1 MYLSRTTSPP
11 SPFDP
16 SGRNGVVDRFPFV
29 SVSAAFLFPSRE
41 RRREF
46 SRSFYGNAIILDV
59 SLSLS
64 FSLRLAFP
72 RGVALRF
79 EGARKTRELLR
90 TRIVPPLER
99 RSIKLFPGFFCRCEK
114 DAEPRFASIPSARLF
129 ISVSLSLVLPPPRK
143 KNAFLRRLRIH
154 RCPFF
159 RTRDSCLPFFLPFP
173 L

>member
-1 MYLSRTTSPP
+1 MCISRGQRSPTPRSTRQVETVLSTVFLL
-11 SPFDP
+11 SPFP
-16 SGRNGVVDRFPFV
+16 PRSFSPRGK
-29 SVSAAFLFPSRE
+29 

-64 FSLRLAFP
+64 LSLRLAFP

-114 DAEPRFASIPSARLF
+114 DDGTEIRLDSICSPL
-129 ISVSLSLVLPPPRK
+129 SLSLSLAPS
-143 KNAFLRRLRIH
+143 F
-154 RCPFF
+154 
-159 RTRDSCLPFFLPFP
+159 FFL
-173 L
+173 LAKKTRSYAG

>member
-1 MYLSRTTSPP
+1 MCISRGQRPPLSIRPVRSKRCCR
-11 SPFDP
+11 PFSFCLRFRRVPFPLEGEKKGILSFVLWERDNL
-16 SGRNGVVDRFPFV
+16 GRF
-29 SVSAAFLFPSRE
+29 
-41 RRREF
+41 
-46 SRSFYGNAIILDV
+46 

-143 KNAFLRRLRIH
+143 K
-154 RCPFF
+154 
-159 RTRDSCLPFFLPFP
+159 TRSYAG
-173 L
+173 

>member
-1 MYLSRTTSPP
+1 MHLSRTTFPHSHHSTRQVETVLSTVFLL
-11 SPFDP
+11 SPFP
-16 SGRNGVVDRFPFV
+16 PRSFSPRGK
-29 SVSAAFLFPSRE
+29 

-64 FSLRLAFP
+64 LSLRLAFP

-114 DAEPRFASIPSARLF
+114 DAEPRFASIPSARL
-129 ISVSLSLVLPPPRK
+129 SLSLSRSLLRSSSYSQKKHALTPAKNSSLPIF
-143 KNAFLRRLRIH
+143 A
-154 RCPFF
+154 
-159 RTRDSCLPFFLPFP
+159 DA
-173 L
+173 

>member
-1 MYLSRTTSPP
+1 MHLSRTTFPHSHHSTRQVETVLSTVFLL
-11 SPFDP
+11 SPFP
-16 SGRNGVVDRFPFV
+16 PRSFSPRGK
-29 SVSAAFLFPSRE
+29 

-64 FSLRLAFP
+64 LSLRLAFP

-114 DAEPRFASIPSARLF
+114 DAEPRFASIPSAR
-129 ISVSLSLVLPPPRK
+129 VSLSLSRSLLRSSSYSQKKHALTPAKNSSLPIF
-143 KNAFLRRLRIH
+143 A
-154 RCPFF
+154 
-159 RTRDSCLPFFLPFP
+159 DA
-173 L
+173 